1 MPSNPETRVM
11 FTQVD
16 TRIGQEARQDLEA
29 IRVTVKFHTARVID
43 TVRTIQDTFHRTVII
58 NSGPVEVL
66 DRDGT

>member
-16 TRIGQEARQDLEA
+16 TRIGREARLDLEA
-29 IRVTVKFHTARVID
+29 IRVTVRFRTARVID
-43 TVRTIQDTFHRTVII
+43 TVRTIQDTFLRIVII
-58 NSGPVEVL
+58 NSAPAEVR